1 MAVMETCLLV
11 TLIANKCH
19 SCAMQNSLASVCVCV
34 GGGGCVQTKGVVF
47 IPE

>member
-19 SCAMQNSLASVCVCV
+19 SCAMQNSLASVCV
-34 GGGGCVQTKGVVF
+34 GGGVGVQTKGVTC

>member
-11 TLIANKCH
+11 TLMANKCY

-34 GGGGCVQTKGVVF
+34 GGGGGGATKGGVF
-47 IPE
+47 FP